1 MAGQY
6 DVIIIGSGPGGY
18 VSAIR
23 CSQLGLKTLCIEK
36 CGDEGKP
43 ILGGTCLNVGCI
55 PSKALL
61 DSSSK
66 LIEKEKLSSHG
77 IDAGEMSVDIATM
90 QSRKQA
96 VVKSLTQG
104 VEGLFKL
111 NKVDFLNGKAFIK
124 TKNEIIVETLEGSKN
139 SYTTK
144 NIIVATGSSPIE
156 LNNIGDERKNIITSK
171 EALELEEVPANMAI
185 IGAGAIG
192 LEIGSIWNRLGSNVV
207 LLEAMNEFLP
217 QADNQI
223 SKQSLRVLKKQGL
236 DIKLDANVL
245 NAEPFNNKVKVIYS
259 CNSVEHELI
268 VDKLI
273 TAVGRKPFTDSL
285 FSKDLNLEI
294 NSEGCVVVNELCC
307 TSIPNIYAIGDVTG
321 GQMLAHKASEE
332 AVMVSENIHK
342 QASSEVDY
350 NLIPSVIYTH
360 PEIAWVGLS
369 EKDAIQKGFDLSTGS
384 FPFSINGRALAS
396 GDTEGFVKTI
406 VDNTNDKIIGVH
418 ILGSNASELLQQAV
432 VAMRMNSS
440 AEDLSRTIFSHPSLS
455 EALHE
460 SILSAK
466 GKAIHL
472 NNRKKK

>member
-156 LNNIGDERKNIITSK
+156 
-171 EALELEEVPANMAI
+171 
-185 IGAGAIG
+185 
-192 LEIGSIWNRLGSNVV
+192 
-207 LLEAMNEFLP
+207 
-217 QADNQI
+217 
-223 SKQSLRVLKKQGL
+223 
-236 DIKLDANVL
+236 
-245 NAEPFNNKVKVIYS
+245 
-259 CNSVEHELI
+259 
-268 VDKLI
+268 
-273 TAVGRKPFTDSL
+273 
-285 FSKDLNLEI
+285 
-294 NSEGCVVVNELCC
+294 
-307 TSIPNIYAIGDVTG
+307 
-321 GQMLAHKASEE
+321 
-332 AVMVSENIHK
+332 
-342 QASSEVDY
+342 
-350 NLIPSVIYTH
+350 
-360 PEIAWVGLS
+360 
-369 EKDAIQKGFDLSTGS
+369 
-384 FPFSINGRALAS
+384 
-396 GDTEGFVKTI
+396 
-406 VDNTNDKIIGVH
+406 
-418 ILGSNASELLQQAV
+418 
-432 VAMRMNSS
+432 
-440 AEDLSRTIFSHPSLS
+440 
-455 EALHE
+455 
-460 SILSAK
+460 
-466 GKAIHL
+466 
-472 NNRKKK
+472 

>member
-1 MAGQY
+1 
-6 DVIIIGSGPGGY
+6 
-18 VSAIR
+18 
-23 CSQLGLKTLCIEK
+23 
-36 CGDEGKP
+36 
-43 ILGGTCLNVGCI
+43 
-55 PSKALL
+55 
-61 DSSSK
+61 
-66 LIEKEKLSSHG
+66 
-77 IDAGEMSVDIATM
+77 
-90 QSRKQA
+90 
-96 VVKSLTQG
+96 
-104 VEGLFKL
+104 
-111 NKVDFLNGKAFIK
+111 
-124 TKNEIIVETLEGSKN
+124 
-139 SYTTK
+139 
-144 NIIVATGSSPIE
+144 
-156 LNNIGDERKNIITSK
+156 
-171 EALELEEVPANMAI
+171 MAI